1 MAIARC
7 HDCNASLKP
16 DELACYT
23 CGTRV
28 EGRNKSK
35 FGAGFATFVTILFF
49 ASGLLTV
56 ASLFLESTPSF
67 TKCLMVTVVLLVVR
81 TSAGEMDGS
90 KT

>member
-1 MAIARC
+1 
-7 HDCNASLKP
+7 
-16 DELACYT
+16 
-23 CGTRV
+23 V
-28 EGRNKSK
+28 EGRSKSK
-35 FGAGFATFVTILFF
+35 FGSGFATLVTILFF

-56 ASLFLESTPSF
+56 ASLFVEATPGF

>member
-1 MAIARC
+1 MAITRC
-7 HDCNASLKP
+7 HDCNATLKA
-16 DELACYT
+16 DELICYT
-23 CGTRV
+23 CGTSV

-35 FGAGFATFVTILFF
+35 LGAGFATFVTILFF

-56 ASLFLESTPSF
+56 ASLFVDVTPSF

-81 TSAGEMDGS
+81 TSAGEMENS